1 MKGYK
6 CFHHDCHNVVA
17 RWRDVC
23 EPCALKKEREAQ
35 STARWLAGLT
45 AFVTFAFFTQIL
57 IYAEKIIVLLEK

>member
-35 STARWLAGLT
+35 STARWIAAL
-45 AFVTFAFFTQIL
+45 VSFAALMFLGQL
-57 IYAEKIIVLLEK
+57 LVYAEKIIVLLEK